1 VLTRLKAWLVLLLAL
16 ILPLKGAVAA
26 AGVVCHASSL
36 SIAMQTTQAV
46 AQQHTGH
53 GAHHDAQHGDAS
65 HDPSAHAPSAAHA
78 PDGASPDGAGDMAGV
93 HDAACLTCSGIC
105 AASPLPA
112 SHALTLA
119 ADPPARALPA
129 PARIAPP
136 SHVSAG
142 LDRPPRSV

>member
-1 VLTRLKAWLVLLLAL
+1 VSTRLKAWLVLLLAL

-26 AGVVCHASSL
+26 AGVACHASPL
-36 SIAMQTTQAV
+36 SIAMQTTHAV

-53 GAHHDAQHGDAS
+53 GAHHGAQHGDAS
-65 HDPSAHAPSAAHA
+65 HAPSDAHAP
-78 PDGASPDGAGDMAGV
+78 GGVNPDGAGDTAGV